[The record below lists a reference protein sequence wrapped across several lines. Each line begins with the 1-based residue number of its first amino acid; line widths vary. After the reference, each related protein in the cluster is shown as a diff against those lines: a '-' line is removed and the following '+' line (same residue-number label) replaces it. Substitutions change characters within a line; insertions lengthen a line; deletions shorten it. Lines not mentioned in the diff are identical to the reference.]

1 MSETATAPATTK
13 AAKPAP
19 VAATVGTRREQ
30 SLRASQTKK
39 FPPSALATL
48 GYGDFDRLAVKVSGE
63 WSLADC
69 LNPVTWGNVAGR
81 LAEDALK
88 TRKDWVGSVIE
99 LHHPKFY
106 AEVVIRAVIRD
117 EMKNPA
123 GLDIVCVG
131 PAQDKGGRGAA
142 RDLATGLAW
151 LDLEDK
157 VE

>member
-1 MSETATAPATTK
+1 MPEAAPASLK
-13 AAKPAP
+13 PAKPAPAP

-30 SLRASQTKK
+30 SLRAVQIKK

-48 GYGDFDRLAVKVSGE
+48 GYGDFDRLAVKVPGD

-69 LNPVTWGNVAGR
+69 LKPVTWGNVAGR

-117 EMKNPA
+117 EMKNPC
-123 GLDIVCVG
+123 GLDVVCVG
-131 PAQDKGGRGAA
+131 PAQDKSGLGAP
-142 RDLATGLAW
+142 RDLETGLAW
-151 LDLEDK
+151 VDPVKAD
-157 VE
+157 